1 MRIIQSSQNEM
12 ERDSIFRY
20 NLSDVKLCMIDPF
33 VPSPFRPQQPY
44 LVTLV
49 IFSASKPRA
58 WHPDLHH
65 RLRPDVDRSHRSAQD
80 MAWICRRSFLSD
92 EKLLPVNG
100 AVLFASRIMKML
112 SHIAYSITVPSE

>member
-65 RLRPDVDRSHRSAQD
+65 RLRPDVDRSHRSAQGG
-80 MAWICRRSFLSD
+80 ASTGTVHKLFKREFNTANAILIC
-92 EKLLPVNG
+92 
-100 AVLFASRIMKML
+100 
-112 SHIAYSITVPSE
+112 